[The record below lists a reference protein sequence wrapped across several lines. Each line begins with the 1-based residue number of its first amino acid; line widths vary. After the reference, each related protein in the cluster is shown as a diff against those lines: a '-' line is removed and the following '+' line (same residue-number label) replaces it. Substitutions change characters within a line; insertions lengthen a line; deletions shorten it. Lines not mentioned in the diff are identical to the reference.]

1 MMNVTL
7 SPEEEKLINEL
18 RKTGGYPDVKAV
30 LLAALKV
37 LKQHHPTQERP
48 RQLSQEEW
56 VRRFDE
62 FMAEVDRDPPSKAGP
77 LSDDALSR
85 ETFYDTER
93 TRV

>member
-1 MMNVTL
+1 MNVTL
-7 SPEEEKLINEL
+7 SPEEEKLVDEL
-18 RKTGGYPDVKAV
+18 RKSGDYRDTKAV
-30 LLAALKV
+30 LSAALQA
-37 LKQHHPTQERP
+37 LGQRHPTRKRP
-48 RQLSQEEW
+48 MKLSTEEW

-77 LSDDALSR
+77 LSDETLSR